1 MTSGNSGQSPG
12 GREVTYK
19 RVRHGRRAWYKRLAR
34 RIDDKR
40 RSIPLSTRI
49 RIKNLFIGLMVC
61 LSVMAL
67 AVLVVTL
74 FLS

>member
-1 MTSGNSGQSPG
+1 
-12 GREVTYK
+12 
-19 RVRHGRRAWYKRLAR
+19 VRHGRRAWYKRLAR